1 MKRITI
7 KVGSSFFIN
16 QKGNINLTKISRLVE
31 QICTLKDQ
39 GVEVLLVT
47 SGAIAVGVKK
57 MKLKR
62 KPQETSKKQ
71 ALAAIGQMSLMQVY
85 EQVFDMFN
93 VRCAQ
98 ILVSHDDFGN
108 RNRLNTLTKT
118 VESLFAYDVVP
129 IVNENDAVAVNEIKV
144 GDNDTLSSMM
154 SLAIHSDLLVLV
166 SDIDGLFTNNPNID
180 KNAKLIPFVENIDD
194 SIISLAKAP
203 SSEFGTGGME
213 TKIKAA
219 QISTMAGIPML
230 IINQTKVDLLG
241 SAFDNLDI
249 GTYFA
254 PSKQSCSLKQCWI
267 RFCANIGG
275 TITVDDG
282 AKNAILARK
291 SLLSCGITA
300 LSGDFSATDAV
311 IILDTLGNEI
321 ARGITAFSSSAVKS
335 FIKSKS
341 TQLVVHANNLVT
353 TGK

>member
-16 QKGNINLTKISRLVE
+16 SKGNINLTKISRLVE
-31 QICTLKDQ
+31 QISTLIDMGNQ
-39 GVEVLLVT
+39 VLLVS

-57 MKLKR
+57 MKLKT
-62 KPQETSKKQ
+62 KPHETAKKQ

-93 VRCAQ
+93 LKCAQ

-118 VESLFAYDVVP
+118 VETLFNYGVVP

-154 SLAIHSDLLVLV
+154 SLAVKADLLVLV
-166 SDIDGLFTNNPNID
+166 SDIDGLYTDNPNVNKD
-180 KNAKLIPFVENIDD
+180 AKLIPYVERIDE
-194 SIISLAKAP
+194 SIIALAKSP

-213 TKIKAA
+213 TKIKAGRICA
-219 QISTMAGIPML
+219 SAGIPML
-230 IINQTKVDLLG
+230 IINQTKIDLLATALTNKG
-241 SAFDNLDI
+241 L
-249 GTYFA
+249 GTYFE
-254 PSKQSCSLKQCWI
+254 PSKDRLSLKLCWI
-267 RFCANIGG
+267 KFCANIGG

-282 AKNAILARK
+282 AKKAIFARK
-291 SLLSCGITA
+291 SLLSCGITD
-300 LSGDFSATDAV
+300 LSKDFSPFDAV
-311 IILDTLGNEI
+311 IIQDKSGREI
-321 ARGITAFSSSAVKS
+321 ARGIVSFSASNIRS

-341 TQLVVHANNLVT
+341 TQLVVHANNLIIT
-353 TGK
+353 EQ

>member
-16 QKGNINLTKISRLVE
+16 QKGNINLTKISRLAE
-31 QICTLKDQ
+31 QICALIDQ
-39 GVEVLLVT
+39 GNEVLLVT
-47 SGAIAVGVKK
+47 SGAVAVGVKK
-57 MKLKR
+57 MKLKT
-62 KPQETSKKQ
+62 KPHETTKKQ

-93 VRCAQ
+93 IKCAQ

-118 VESLFAYDVVP
+118 VETLFSYGVVP
-129 IVNENDAVAVNEIKV
+129 VVNENDAVAVNEIKV

-154 SLAIHSDLLVLV
+154 SLAIKADLLVIV
-166 SDIDGLFTNNPNID
+166 SDIDGLYTDNPNVN
-180 KNAKLIPFVENIDD
+180 KEAKLIPYVEHIDD
-194 SIISLAKAP
+194 SIIALAKSP

-219 QISTMAGIPML
+219 RICTMAGIPML
-230 IINQTKVDLLG
+230 IVNQTKIDLL
-241 SAFDNLDI
+241 STALFDKQL

-254 PSKQSCSLKQCWI
+254 PSKDKYPLKLCWI

-282 AKNAILARK
+282 AKSAILSRK
-291 SLLSCGITA
+291 SLLSCGITD
-300 LSGDFSATDAV
+300 LSRDFSPFDAV
-311 IILDTLGNEI
+311 IIQDNSGKEI
-321 ARGITAFSSSAVKS
+321 ARGIVSFSASNVRS

-341 TQLVVHANNLVT
+341 TQLVVHANNLVIT
-353 TGK
+353 EK